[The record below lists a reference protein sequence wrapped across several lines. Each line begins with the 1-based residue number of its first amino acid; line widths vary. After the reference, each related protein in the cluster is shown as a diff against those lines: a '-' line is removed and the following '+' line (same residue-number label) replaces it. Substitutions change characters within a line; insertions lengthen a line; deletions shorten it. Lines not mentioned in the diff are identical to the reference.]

1 MLTTNTP
8 RTTWD
13 VLLPDEAAT
22 KRLALDIAMTLE
34 PGDLVTLT
42 GYLGA
47 GKTTLARAIIRALA
61 DDSRLEVPSPTF
73 TLLQVYALPR
83 FPVVHVDLYRVKT
96 LAELS
101 ELGWEEAS
109 EGAAVM
115 VEWPERAS
123 AFIHADRLNI
133 ALELARDMGP
143 NARQVR
149 LTGFGIW
156 ADRLTRFRAVR
167 ELLDTSGFGNVT
179 RQHIQGDA
187 SSRSYERLVMPSGTA
202 ILMNSPARPD
212 GPPIKNGKSY
222 SAIAHLAENVR
233 PFVAFSR
240 ALRERGLST
249 PEIFA
254 ADIENGLLVIEDF
267 GTEGIVTR
275 DPPAPIEDRYA
286 CAVDV
291 LVALHNAAQP
301 DVLPVSPRIEHRI
314 PIYDLDA
321 FLIELEQML
330 DWYLPYCGV
339 GSFPA
344 PLREYFI
351 GLWRAV
357 LGEVIASPPTWVL
370 RDFHSPNLLWLPER
384 EGVLRLGL
392 LDFQDAVMG
401 PAAYDVASLLMDARV
416 DVSPELELELLSRY
430 AVGRGRVFTDF
441 DPDEFARHY
450 MVLGAQRATKILGIF
465 ARLANRDGKPQY
477 LVHIPRV
484 WNYLMRALTH
494 PSLAKLKSWYES
506 NIPPPATNPR
516 ALEMSRL
523 SMDDAFRP
531 TMAKTAMVLSA
542 GIGARMQPLTDT
554 KPKALVEVMGRA
566 LIDHNLDRLA
576 AAGIPSAVV
585 NLHHF
590 ADQLEAHLAMRSRPK
605 IILSDERHQ
614 LLDTGGGIANAL
626 PHLGDA
632 PFWLL
637 NSDSLWLEGPISN
650 LTRLAQKFD
659 PKRMDVLLLL
669 APTARAVGY
678 EGRAD
683 YFMEADGKLRRRLS
697 HESAPFIYAGGAM
710 LSPGLFKNVP
720 TGPFPLL
727 KLFDR
732 AQGAGR
738 LFGLEL
744 NGLFLHVGTP
754 AAIAVAEEAMRHAKP

>member
-202 ILMNSPARPD
+202 ILMNSPTRPD

-370 RDFHSPNLLWLPER
+370 RDFHSPNL
-384 EGVLRLGL
+384 
-392 LDFQDAVMG
+392 
-401 PAAYDVASLLMDARV
+401 
-416 DVSPELELELLSRY
+416 
-430 AVGRGRVFTDF
+430 
-441 DPDEFARHY
+441 
-450 MVLGAQRATKILGIF
+450 
-465 ARLANRDGKPQY
+465 
-477 LVHIPRV
+477 
-484 WNYLMRALTH
+484 
-494 PSLAKLKSWYES
+494 
-506 NIPPPATNPR
+506 
-516 ALEMSRL
+516 
-523 SMDDAFRP
+523 
-531 TMAKTAMVLSA
+531 
-542 GIGARMQPLTDT
+542 
-554 KPKALVEVMGRA
+554 
-566 LIDHNLDRLA
+566 
-576 AAGIPSAVV
+576 
-585 NLHHF
+585 
-590 ADQLEAHLAMRSRPK
+590 
-605 IILSDERHQ
+605 
-614 LLDTGGGIANAL
+614 
-626 PHLGDA
+626 
-632 PFWLL
+632 
-637 NSDSLWLEGPISN
+637 
-650 LTRLAQKFD
+650 
-659 PKRMDVLLLL
+659 
-669 APTARAVGY
+669 
-678 EGRAD
+678 
-683 YFMEADGKLRRRLS
+683 
-697 HESAPFIYAGGAM
+697 
-710 LSPGLFKNVP
+710 
-720 TGPFPLL
+720 
-727 KLFDR
+727 
-732 AQGAGR
+732 
-738 LFGLEL
+738 
-744 NGLFLHVGTP
+744 
-754 AAIAVAEEAMRHAKP
+754 